1 MVASGV
7 AHYNQSAE
15 INTNLKTVLN
25 SFSRIF
31 TIGEKRPSDIPVQQ
45 AHVCLL
51 KINRGMKA
59 TEEKQF
65 LCPDN
70 EFGKRILSAIL
81 APLKP

>member
-1 MVASGV
+1 
-7 AHYNQSAE
+7 
-15 INTNLKTVLN
+15 
-25 SFSRIF
+25 
-31 TIGEKRPSDIPVQQ
+31 
-45 AHVCLL
+45 
-51 KINRGMKA
+51 MKA